1 MPALGS
7 VVANGFVE
15 SQVRGAIVADKN
27 RAARRSPT
35 VASMSKKTRPYIYS
49 VGCFPVSI
57 PRASKGTLVVFA
69 IPSAKCLVPGD
80 LTVAGTSADLEGA
93 PSETYPSEGTPKW
106 VDTAPPPGIGYEDED
121 GVTDDDGK
129 LIFHLYEEEAGYYE
143 ALVTIGAGPL
153 SQAEHDMRP
162 HGVFV
167 SKFPE
172 QKMPTP
178 PSELAADATAR
189 DVVKHERE
197 TQQYEADL
205 ALFNKWKT
213 RVIDAQ
219 ERFRQYCRDMV
230 QSGNEALAAGVWS
243 KIKAGP
249 GKGEPFITCA
259 RLLHYTE
266 VEAPFLKDTVEV
278 AQRVRCISCNTT
290 LLADSLKC
298 SACGEKQVTD
308 DVFKAEMAKRR
319 AANN

>member
-7 VVANGFVE
+7 TVANGFVE
-15 SQVRGAIVADKN
+15 SQVRGGIVADKN
-27 RAARRSPT
+27 RWARRNATTARISRQT
-35 VASMSKKTRPYIYS
+35 ALYIYS

-69 IPSAKCLVPGD
+69 IKPDQCLIPND
-80 LTVAGTSADLEGA
+80 LTVSAPAVLEGI

-106 VDTAPPPGIGYEDED
+106 IDTAPPPGIGYDDEE
-121 GVTDDDGK
+121 G
-129 LIFHLYEEEAGYYE
+129 FHLFEEEAGYYE
-143 ALVTIGAGPL
+143 ALVTIGAAPL
-153 SQAEHDMRP
+153 SQPEQDLRP
-162 HGVFV
+162 HGLFV

-172 QKMPTP
+172 QKRPIEPTEP
-178 PSELAADATAR
+178 GETATSREMVAYQRDMEQYSADM
-189 DVVKHERE
+189 V
-197 TQQYEADL
+197 
-205 ALFNKWKT
+205 LFEKWKAQ
-213 RVIDAQ
+213 VIDAK
-219 ERFRQYCRDMV
+219 ERFTQYCKDTV

-266 VEAPFLKDTVEV
+266 VEAPFLKDSVEV
-278 AQRVRCISCNTT
+278 AQRTRCISCNTT

-298 SACGEKQVTD
+298 AACGEKQVTD

>member
-15 SQVRGAIVADKN
+15 SQVRGGIVADKN
-27 RAARRSPT
+27 RWARRNATTARISRQT
-35 VASMSKKTRPYIYS
+35 AIYLYS
-49 VGCFPVSI
+49 VGCFTEPI
-57 PRASKGTLVVFA
+57 PRASKGTVIVFG
-69 IPSAKCLVPGD
+69 IPVDKCLLPND
-80 LTVAGTSADLEGA
+80 LTVSMPVILEGI
-93 PSETYPSEGTPKW
+93 PSETYPSEGAPKW
-106 VDTAPPPGIGYEDED
+106 IDTAPPPGIGYDDED
-121 GVTDDDGK
+121 G
-129 LIFHLYEEEAGYYE
+129 FHLFEEEAGYYE

-153 SQAEHDMRP
+153 SQPTQDLRP
-162 HGVFV
+162 KGIFV

-178 PSELAADATAR
+178 PMELAADATAR
-189 DVVKHERE
+189 EVVKHERD

-205 ALFNKWKT
+205 ALFEKWKT
-213 RVIDAQ
+213 QVLDAKAQ
-219 ERFRQYCRDMV
+219 FTQYCRDTV
-230 QSGNEALAAGVWS
+230 QNGNEALAAGVWS

-259 RLLHYTE
+259 RLLHYAE
-266 VEAPFLKDTVEV
+266 VEAPFLKDSVEV
-278 AQRVRCISCNTT
+278 AQRTRCISCNTT

>member
-1 MPALGS
+1 MPALGA

-27 RAARRSPT
+27 RALRRNPT
-35 VASMSKKTRPYIYS
+35 TVKTSRQTALYLYS
-49 VGCFPVSI
+49 VGCFTEAI
-57 PRASKGTLVVFA
+57 PRASKGTLIVFA
-69 IPSAKCLVPGD
+69 IPASQCLIPGD
-80 LTVAGTSADLEGA
+80 LTVSAPAILEGI
-93 PSETYPSEGTPKW
+93 PSETYTTEGGMKW
-106 VDTAPPPGIGYEDED
+106 VDTIPPPGIGYDDED
-121 GVTDDDGK
+121 G
-129 LIFHLYEEEAGYYE
+129 FHLFEEEAGYYE

-153 SQAEHDMRP
+153 SQPAQDLRP
-162 HGVFV
+162 KGIFV

-172 QKMPTP
+172 QKKPTP
-178 PSELAADATAR
+178 PVELAADATAR
-189 DVVKHERE
+189 EVVAHERG

-205 ALFNKWKT
+205 ILFEKWKALVLAAKECFT
-213 RVIDAQ
+213 
-219 ERFRQYCRDMV
+219 QYCKDTV
-230 QSGNEALAAGVWS
+230 QNGNEALSAGMWS

>member
-7 VVANGFVE
+7 VVANGFIE

-27 RAARRSPT
+27 RASRRSPT
-35 VASMSKKTRPYIYS
+35 TARISRENALYVYS
-49 VGCFPVSI
+49 VGCFLTSI
-57 PRASKGTLVVFA
+57 PRGDKGTLIVFGV
-69 IPSAKCLVPGD
+69 PTEKCLIPND
-80 LTVAGTSADLEGA
+80 LTVGDAAILEGI
-93 PSETYPSEGTPKW
+93 PSTTYPTEGGGMKW
-106 VDTAPPPGIGYEDED
+106 IDSVPPAGIGYEDED
-121 GVTDDDGK
+121 G
-129 LIFHLYEEEAGYYE
+129 FHAYEEEAGYYE

-153 SQAEHDMRP
+153 SQPEHDMRP
-162 HGVFV
+162 KGIFV

-172 QKMPTP
+172 QKQPTP
-178 PSELAADATAR
+178 PALLSADATAR
-189 DVVKHERE
+189 ETVAYERAV
-197 TQQYEADL
+197 QKYDADMI
-205 ALFNKWKT
+205 LFEKWKT
-213 RVIDAQ
+213 QVIDAK
-219 ERFRQYCRDMV
+219 ERFTQYCKDTV
-230 QSGNEALAAGVWS
+230 QSGNEALAAGFWS